1 MTLMHNKENKE
12 NRENDTQKKKIKK
25 HIKRYLAPKILKENF
40 LNPSN
45 PKNKE
50 FIVYSDNRNF
60 GFKTN
65 QIHRQILKLIKK
77 ENKDFII
84 HVGDFVF
91 WDFGW
96 PSFFKDLR
104 IVGLNTRLFPV
115 RGNHD
120 NPLYFKRLFNMESLD
135 YSLIYD
141 DVLIIFIDDN
151 ANHLKKSQVEYIK
164 QTLEKANSIKNI
176 KWKIVILHKPLYSG
190 AVGGVRI
197 KLIDQLIPLFKKYG
211 VQLSIGSHFHSYE
224 RLYIDGI
231 TYLVSAGGGAHL
243 TDKHFTP
250 TGLKLHITTF
260 NYLHIKV
267 EENRLIIRAIDNNC
281 MQIDKVVIENTEI

>member
-1 MTLMHNKENKE
+1 MQSKENGKI
-12 NRENDTQKKKIKK
+12 NIYKRVIKK
-25 HIKRYLAPKILKENF
+25 RVKRYLSPRILKENF
-40 LNPSN
+40 LKPSN
-45 PKNKE
+45 PKKKE

-60 GFKTN
+60 GFKVN
-65 QIHRQILKLIKK
+65 RVHRRILELIKS

-84 HVGDFVF
+84 HIGDFVF

-104 IVGLNTRLFPV
+104 NVGVNTLIFPV

-151 ANHLKKSQVEYIK
+151 ANHLRKSQVEYVK
-164 QTLEKANSIKNI
+164 QTLEKANNVNKI

-190 AVGGVRI
+190 AVGGVRNE
-197 KLIDQLIPLFKKYG
+197 LINQLVPLFKKYG

-224 RLYIDGI
+224 RLHIDGI

-243 TDKHFTP
+243 TNQHLTP
-250 TGLKLHITTF
+250 PGLILHITTF

-267 EENRLIIRAIDNNC
+267 EENQLFIRVIDNDGKH
-281 MQIDKVVIENTEI
+281 IDKVEIKYKNH